1 MERRVKNSK
10 AAKPIHKSFKTITE
24 LAEFWDTH
32 SPADY
37 DDLSRPDIR
46 LELDVK
52 ARHRWVAIDPK
63 LSDQLSKV
71 AHAQG
76 ISTKTLINLWLSR
89 QIKQA

>member
-1 MERRVKNSK
+1 MPKNNK
-10 AAKPIHKSFKTITE
+10 PLKPIHKPFKTISE

-37 DDLSRPDIR
+37 DDLSRPDIHV
-46 LELDVK
+46 ELGVK

-76 ISTKTLINLWLSR
+76 ISTETLINLWLSR
-89 QIKQA
+89 QIKQAG

>member
-1 MERRVKNSK
+1 MPKNNMTS
-10 AAKPIHKSFKTITE
+10 KPIHKPFNSITE

-37 DDLSRPDIR
+37 DDLSRPDIH

-52 ARHRWVAIDPK
+52 TRHRWVAIDPA

-76 ISTKTLINLWLSR
+76 ISTETLINLWLSR